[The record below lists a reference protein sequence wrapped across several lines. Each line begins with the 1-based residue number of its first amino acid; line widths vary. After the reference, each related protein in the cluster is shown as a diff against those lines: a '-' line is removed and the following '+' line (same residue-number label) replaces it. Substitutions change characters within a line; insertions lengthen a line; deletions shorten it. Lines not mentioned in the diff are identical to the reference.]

1 MYELELLV
9 HDNAKTSKVTISLK
23 FIIQV
28 IMDSLGDENQKQSS
42 VYEEEVG
49 YLMILDYINYQNFRT
64 VKFWTH

>member
-1 MYELELLV
+1 
-9 HDNAKTSKVTISLK
+9 
-23 FIIQV
+23 
-28 IMDSLGDENQKQSS
+28 MDSLGDENQKQSS